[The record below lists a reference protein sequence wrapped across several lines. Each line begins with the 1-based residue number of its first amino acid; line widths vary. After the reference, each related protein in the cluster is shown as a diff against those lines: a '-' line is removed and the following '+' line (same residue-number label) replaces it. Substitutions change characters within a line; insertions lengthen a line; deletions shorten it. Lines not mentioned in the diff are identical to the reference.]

1 MKFGL
6 DVHRLCQ
13 ISLLTFENWEV
24 KINDQLDQGQNRH
37 MENYP
42 LARLWFKEDIF
53 SKFGNPTEVL
63 LTWNMRF
70 DKTQDGGLTEVCTL
84 WVVFLIL
91 LYTSLKVKDQ
101 SDGNS
106 VNGQTPPNV
115 IQVKNTVLW
124 SSDAVWK
131 TTSMTIL

>member
-1 MKFGL
+1 
-6 DVHRLCQ
+6 
-13 ISLLTFENWEV
+13 
-24 KINDQLDQGQNRH
+24 
-37 MENYP
+37 
-42 LARLWFKEDIF
+42 
-53 SKFGNPTEVL
+53 
-63 LTWNMRF
+63 MRF

-115 IQVKNTVLW
+115 IQVKNTVL
-124 SSDAVWK
+124 
-131 TTSMTIL
+131 